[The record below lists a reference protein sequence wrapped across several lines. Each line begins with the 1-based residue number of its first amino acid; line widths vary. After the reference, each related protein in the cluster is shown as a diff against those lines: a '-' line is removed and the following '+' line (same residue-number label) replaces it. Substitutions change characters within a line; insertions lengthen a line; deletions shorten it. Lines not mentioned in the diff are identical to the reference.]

1 MQNLW
6 LKALWASICLFK
18 KKKKKL
24 QKEWTT
30 DAQHH
35 LDNFKKLGVAL
46 GFCNRLHTD
55 NKMNPVMTVK

>member
-1 MQNLW
+1 MHIHIYAYTMLRYAKPLAKGTLGINLFI
-6 LKALWASICLFK
+6 L

-35 LDNFKKLGVAL
+35 LDNFKKV
-46 GFCNRLHTD
+46 
-55 NKMNPVMTVK
+55 